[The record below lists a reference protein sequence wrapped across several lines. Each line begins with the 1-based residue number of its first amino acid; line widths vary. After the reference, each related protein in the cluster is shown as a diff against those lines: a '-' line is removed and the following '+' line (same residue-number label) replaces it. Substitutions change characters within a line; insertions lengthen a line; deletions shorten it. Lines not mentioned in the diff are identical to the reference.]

1 MYFWLLQKMLTNC
14 RSEVNGNFNSLVR
27 NSGLSFSLF
36 LEEMLLLLHTP
47 SSTVGF
53 PTVGRSVRCS
63 NAFSCSQAGVP
74 SGYAPYSVQNLLFS
88 FCLRKSNEAFIFL
101 KESGKSHFICNVYLC
116 TGGAVTITCCA
127 GKVLVSLTPPVPSMW
142 MGTFQREIFLPSAQR
157 FCGGGGYLE
166 MLVENIPVLFNC
178 LAWWV
183 LCAGHLSSQGCSQAW
198 QCIPFLLGRL
208 WAVLQF
214 LSCVAW
220 GEGGRRSHSVQCK
233 YSLRAEGQDLLCK
246 LLIIPHLQTP
256 VVLYY
261 SPDCYGLLQSFLN
274 DLFCVVWPL
283 AEQVF
288 SLVWLWSE
296 YFCSMAASSA

>member
-74 SGYAPYSVQNLLFS
+74 SGYAPYSMQNLLFS
-88 FCLRKSNEAFIFL
+88 FCLRKSNEAFLFL

-127 GKVLVSLTPPVPSMW
+127 GKVLVSLTPPVPNMW
-142 MGTFQREIFLPSAQR
+142 MGTFQREISLPSAQR
-157 FCGGGGYLE
+157 FCGGGGLLGDASWKYSCFIQLFGLMGFVCWTPLLTRLQPGLAVHSLFAGQVVGSTAVFVMCGQGWRGE
-166 MLVENIPVLFNC
+166 KVPQCTVQIQSEGRRARSAVQTSHNSTFANTCCIILLSRLLWPSAELSQWLVLCC
-178 LAWWV
+178 LATGR
-183 LCAGHLSSQGCSQAW
+183 ASIQLSVVV
-198 QCIPFLLGRL
+198 IRVFLL
-208 WAVLQF
+208 
-214 LSCVAW
+214 
-220 GEGGRRSHSVQCK
+220 
-233 YSLRAEGQDLLCK
+233 
-246 LLIIPHLQTP
+246 
-256 VVLYY
+256 
-261 SPDCYGLLQSFLN
+261 YGSK
-274 DLFCVVWPL
+274 
-283 AEQVF
+283 
-288 SLVWLWSE
+288 
-296 YFCSMAASSA
+296 